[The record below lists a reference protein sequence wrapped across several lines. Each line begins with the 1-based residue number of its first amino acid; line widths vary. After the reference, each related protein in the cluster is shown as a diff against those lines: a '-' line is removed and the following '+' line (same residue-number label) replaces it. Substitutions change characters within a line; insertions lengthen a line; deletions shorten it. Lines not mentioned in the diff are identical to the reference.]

1 MRQSLDEIKARFFG
15 VRAQLPYLP
24 RALSLVWSASRS
36 LAGIRVALLVVQG
49 LLPVV
54 MVYLTRVLVNDLVT
68 AVRSAADWRQMR
80 AALVT
85 AIVLGCVMLIAEL
98 LRSLSNWVCTAQ
110 AEEVKD
116 HISELIQ
123 EKSASVDLAFYETPD
138 FYDHLHRA
146 RADAADRP
154 ILLMESMG
162 SLFQNGVTLAGM
174 AAVLIP
180 YGAWLPF
187 VLLVS
192 TLPVL
197 YVVLR
202 STVRHQRWYQRATV
216 EERRAWYY
224 DYILTAGETAPE
236 VRLLDTGEHFRSA
249 YKSLRRRLRSE
260 LLTLKRVQGFHELAA
275 GAIAFGITGCVMAL
289 MVWRALRG
297 LISLGDLALFYQ
309 AFSQGQLLFRS
320 LLQSTGQIYANILFL
335 GDLFEFLSLRPRVE
349 GPPRPLPAPHALAEG
364 IRFNRVCFQYPGSGR
379 AALDDFDLVIP
390 AGQFAAIVGANG
402 AGKSTLI
409 KLLCRLYD
417 PDQGRIE
424 LDSTDIRSFAVA
436 DLRRQMS
443 VLFQVP
449 VHYNATVHEN
459 IALGDLAAAPGGA
472 EIEAA
477 ARASGAGDFI
487 AGLPQ
492 RYENMLGRWLE
503 PGAELS
509 VGEWQKV
516 ALARALV
523 RKSPIVLLDEPTSAM
538 DPWAEAEW
546 LERFRKHTAG
556 RTSLLITHRM
566 TTAMFADVIH
576 LLANG
581 HIVES
586 GTHSQLL
593 AKDGLYARSWARQM
607 DACA

>member
-1 MRQSLDEIKARFFG
+1 MAQSLGEIKEKFRG
-15 VRAQLPYLP
+15 VLEQLPYLP
-24 RALSLVWSASRS
+24 RALALVWSASRS
-36 LAGIRVALLVVQG
+36 LAGFRIALLVVQG
-49 LLPVV
+49 LLPVA
-54 MVYLTRVLVNDLVT
+54 MVYLTRILVNDLVA
-68 AVRSAADWRQMR
+68 AVRAAATWQEMR
-80 AALVT
+80 AAL
-85 AIVLGCVMLIAEL
+85 IVAVVLAGIMLLSES
-98 LRSLSNWVCTAQ
+98 LRSLNNWVCTAQ
-110 AEEVKD
+110 SEVVKD
-116 HISELIQ
+116 HISSLIH

-138 FYDHLHRA
+138 FYDNLHRA

-154 ILLMESMG
+154 IVLMESLG
-162 SLFQNGVTLAGM
+162 GLFQNGVTLAGM

-180 YGAWLPF
+180 YGAWLP
-187 VLLVS
+187 LILMVS
-192 TLPVL
+192 TLPAL
-197 YVVLR
+197 YVVLA
-202 STVRHQRWYQRATV
+202 SAVRHQRWYLRATV

-224 DYILTAGETAPE
+224 DYLLTAGETAPE
-236 VRLLDTGEHFRSA
+236 VRLLETGEHFRSA
-249 YKSLRRRLRSE
+249 YASLRRRLRGE
-260 LLTLKRVQGFHELAA
+260 LLALKRVQGFQEFAA
-275 GAIAFGITGCVMAL
+275 GAVAFGITGCVMAL

-297 LISLGDLALFYQ
+297 LITLGDLALFYQ

-335 GDLFEFLSLRPRVE
+335 SDLFEFLSLRTRVKD
-349 GPPRPLPAPHALAEG
+349 PPRPLPAPSALTEG
-364 IRFNRVCFQYPGSGR
+364 IRFNHVSFQYPGGSR
-379 AALDDFDLVIP
+379 AALEDFDLVIP

-417 PDQGRIE
+417 PDLGRIE
-424 LDSTDIRSFAVA
+424 LDSTDIRAFAA
-436 DLRRQMS
+436 TDLRRRMS

-449 VHYNATVHEN
+449 VHYNATVREN
-459 IALGDLAAAPGGA
+459 IALGDLGSVPTGDDV
-472 EIEAA
+472 EAA
-477 ARASGAGDFI
+477 ARASGAEEFI
-487 AGLPQ
+487 ARLPK

-503 PGAELS
+503 AGAELS

-546 LERFRKHTAG
+546 LERFRKHAAG

-566 TTAMFADVIH
+566 TTAMFADIIH
-576 LLANG
+576 LVANG
-581 HIVES
+581 RIVES

-593 AKDGLYARSWARQM
+593 ARDGLYARSWARQM